1 MLGVVQTSPG
11 AGISSTQLA
20 GTPSTVGVAQAIE
33 LDGSDLSHT
42 LILKDRLEG
51 GAHLLSMVS
60 IDDGSLDTVGTY
72 LNQMKT
78 ILSQA
83 NTLDFV
89 SAEYTEKM

>member
-1 MLGVVQTSPG
+1 M
-11 AGISSTQLA
+11 
-20 GTPSTVGVAQAIE
+20 
-33 LDGSDLSHT
+33 
-42 LILKDRLEG
+42 LKDRLEG

-83 NTLDFV
+83 NTLDFG
-89 SAEYTEKM
+89 SAEYTEKLEELETIENQMSAFLGALFHKK